1 MKPRYLF
8 LTLLLFAVSSL
19 AIFSQDIPSIP
30 IDKAVRVG
38 KLSNGLSYYIRQNG
52 YPEHR
57 VNFYIAQRVGS
68 IQEEE
73 DQRGLAHFLEH
84 MAFNGSE
91 HFKGNDLIEYLRGI
105 GVEFGADLNAYTAV
119 DQTVYRICNVPSKNS
134 SALDSCLL
142 VLKDW
147 SNGLLLEEEEIDK
160 ERGVIHEEWRLR
172 STPISRIYERNLE
185 KLYPGSK
192 YGRRFPIGL
201 MEVVDNFQPETL
213 REYYHKWYRPDNQ
226 AIIVVGDVNVDDME
240 AKIKDLFGGIELDPN
255 AAMVIDEI
263 VPDNDEAIIII
274 DKDKEQRQ
282 DILEIYFKHE
292 AFDREEKIGMDY
304 YLFRYA
310 RLLACSILNN
320 RLNEIAQDPDCPFL
334 GASVEDAGYIYAKT
348 KDAFEVTIFP
358 KEGMD
363 VEATAAAVREVMRAV
378 KHGFTQTEYDR
389 AKSDYLSALEK
400 LYTNKDKRDNSV
412 YGSIYTENFISGE
425 PMPSIDDE
433 YMLMQQLSP
442 RLPIDMV
449 NEALRKLISLTDK
462 NLVILGIY
470 NEKDG
475 RSYPTVEALK
485 KAIDDVHSED
495 ISAWVDDVKDEPL
508 IENLPQKGSITS
520 QTENAVL
527 GYKEL
532 TLSNG
537 VKVILK
543 QTDFKDDEVLLEA
556 RSKGGSSLLGE
567 EDFPNIKVF
576 DEVIGYSGLGNF
588 SSTELNKALAG
599 KQANADLNL
608 GLFHEVVSGH
618 STPKDLETM
627 FQMVYLYFT
636 DIKKDEKSFNSLMGI
651 LENTLKN
658 KELSPDQAFVDSIT
672 VTRYDHNPR
681 FSALEEKDLDKVD
694 YDRILEIAKQRTAN
708 AADFTFVIVGNFDEA
723 TLNPLIE
730 QYIASLPATQ
740 EREDFKAISTFHK
753 GEAENLFLRKMET
766 PKANSYLSW
775 YNTTTPYSLE
785 NDVLSDAAGQV
796 LEMIYLAKIREDSG
810 AAYSVGAGGTCRL
823 GGDIPYTA
831 LVGSCPMKPEMSD
844 LALEIMVEEVNKLG
858 EEVDPSMLDKV
869 KELMLKRAEE
879 DARKN
884 QHWVGILHNFDEYGV
899 DQETDYTKIIGELS
913 PEKISTFVKDVI
925 LGGGNS
931 IKVVMLPKE
940 EE

>member
-255 AAMVIDEI
+255 AAQVIDEI

-363 VEATAAAVREVMRAV
+363 VEAIAAAVREVMRAV

-400 LYTNKDKRDNSV
+400 LYINKDKRDNSV

-475 RSYPTVEALK
+475 RSYPTAEALK

-495 ISAWVDDVKDEPL
+495 ISAWVDDVKDEAL

-520 QTENAVL
+520 QTENTVL

-658 KELSPDQAFVDSIT
+658 KELSPEQAFVDSIT

-708 AADFTFVIVGNFDEA
+708 AADFTFVIVGNFDES

-730 QYIASLPATQ
+730 QYIASLPSSQ

-753 GEAENLFLRKMET
+753 GDAENLFLRKMET

-844 LALEIMVEEVNKLG
+844 LALDIMVDEVNKLG
-858 EEVDPSMLDKV
+858 EEVNPSMLDKV